1 MEFKDRFKQ
10 LRIETGLTQKDF
22 IENFNKKYHHSF
34 GTPSISMY
42 ENGHRIPEIDA
53 LMDFADYF
61 NVSVDYLLG
70 RTDKKYN
77 TPEDFPENFTEKDKE
92 DVITRIQEIYND
104 LENQEMLMLSA
115 SQPVDAITKEMLKSA
130 LASAV
135 TIAKAQQ
142 KEDEKTGKRPE
153 ILNALEELKEIKNK
167 E

>member
-1 MEFKDRFKQ
+1 MKQMESIGQRLERLLDEQNMTQRELAHKVGVTEVTIGRYVKDTREPK
-10 LRIETGLTQKDF
+10 G
-22 IENFNKKYHHSF
+22 Y
-34 GTPSISMY
+34 
-42 ENGHRIPEIDA
+42 A
-53 LMDFADYF
+53 LADIAQAL
-61 NVSVDYLLG
+61 NTSTDYLLG

-77 TPEDFPENFTEKDKE
+77 TPEDFPEDFTEKDKE

-142 KEDEKTGKRPE
+142 KEDEKTSKRPE